1 MFKFLKEKL
10 SKALDVFKEKA
21 EEEIEEP
28 KEEIKEKVQVKI
40 ERKKEEKKEE
50 KSLEKEIKEEPKKEE
65 KISFIQKIK
74 EKVTTKVIDEEKFEE
89 MFWDLELVLMENNV
103 AVEVIEKIKEDL
115 KMDIVNVPIKRN
127 EVSEIVE
134 RTLRKSLEDLL
145 NFEEFNLVEKIK
157 NNDEK
162 PFVIVFF
169 GINGSGKTT
178 TIAKVANLLKNQ
190 GLSCVLVAGD
200 TWRKAAIEQIEDWAD
215 KLNIKLIKGQYGADP
230 AAIGFDAVAYAK
242 KNKIDVVLMD
252 TAGRQHANVNLMDE
266 LKKIN
271 RVVKPNL
278 KIFIGES
285 ITGNDAV
292 NQAKEFDKAVGIDG
306 IILTK
311 FDADEKGGA
320 VISVSYVTL
329 KPIIY
334 LGNGQN
340 ASDLKNFNKEE
351 VIEAILA

>member
-21 EEEIEEP
+21 KEEIEEP
-28 KEEIKEKVQVKI
+28 KEEIKEEVKEKAKVKT
-40 ERKKEEKKEE
+40 EKKV
-50 KSLEKEIKEEPKKEE
+50 
-65 KISFIQKIK
+65 K
-74 EKVTTKVIDEEKFEE
+74 EKK
-89 MFWDLELVLMENNV
+89 
-103 AVEVIEKIKEDL
+103 KEDL

-169 GINGSGKTT
+169 GLNGSGKTT

-252 TAGRQHANVNLMDE
+252 TAGRQ
-266 LKKIN
+266 
-271 RVVKPNL
+271 
-278 KIFIGES
+278 
-285 ITGNDAV
+285 
-292 NQAKEFDKAVGIDG
+292 Q
-306 IILTK
+306 
-311 FDADEKGGA
+311 
-320 VISVSYVTL
+320 
-329 KPIIY
+329 
-334 LGNGQN
+334 
-340 ASDLKNFNKEE
+340 
-351 VIEAILA
+351 

>member
-21 EEEIEEP
+21 KEEIEEP
-28 KEEIKEKVQVKI
+28 KEEIKEEVKEKAKVKTEKKV
-40 ERKKEEKKEE
+40 KEEKKEIE
-50 KSLEKEIKEEPKKEE
+50 EEPKKEE

-252 TAGRQHANVNLMDE
+252 TAGRQQANVNLMDE

-285 ITGNDAV
+285 ITGND
-292 NQAKEFDKAVGIDG
+292 
-306 IILTK
+306 
-311 FDADEKGGA
+311 
-320 VISVSYVTL
+320 
-329 KPIIY
+329 
-334 LGNGQN
+334 
-340 ASDLKNFNKEE
+340 
-351 VIEAILA
+351 